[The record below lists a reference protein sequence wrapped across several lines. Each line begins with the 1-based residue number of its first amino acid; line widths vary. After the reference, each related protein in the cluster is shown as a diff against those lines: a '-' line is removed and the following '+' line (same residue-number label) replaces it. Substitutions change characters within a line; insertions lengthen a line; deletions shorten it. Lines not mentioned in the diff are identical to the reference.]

1 MVTTVRSTSPQSPGN
16 RDGIRGGEARSRVRA
31 AREGWAVAIGL
42 FVLLLAGAA
51 LEFSRERQA
60 TAAATPQLPGASL
73 VHLSLRA
80 LDAPVIVNP
89 GVAVPLH
96 AEAPI
101 PLGASGGPVAQSV
114 TDDRVN
120 SGVWSVQSTDSSTTM
135 RRLYPDTGPLRRLST
150 TVRPDAVDVA
160 AFTTRVGP
168 VAVLVNAQP
177 DDALHLDLWRLSGA
191 APSLVGRY
199 DTPAL
204 ARSTGSQR
212 TVMAAH
218 WSGPR
223 MDLFVVD
230 RAGPS
235 GSMQIRVLSGETRF
249 RSVVFSITL
258 RRAGGFDRARWSAD
272 LQDVAGSGRSD
283 LVFTSRKPG
292 TGSGRIEVHV
302 LAAQTNFS
310 RYLLQVPTGH
320 PAAEMEGHRAL
331 VIRRN
336 GQATWLLV
344 DIAKGTAVPHQL
356 IAAPPGPLRSP

>member
-1 MVTTVRSTSPQSPGN
+1 MVTTVRSRSPQSSG
-16 RDGIRGGEARSRVRA
+16 DGEGTTVGEARSGARA

-42 FVLLLAGAA
+42 LSLLLVGAA

-60 TAAATPQLPGASL
+60 TATVTPRLPGASL
-73 VHLSLRA
+73 VHRSLRA
-80 LDAPVIVNP
+80 LDAPVIADP
-89 GVAVPLH
+89 GVAVPLQ

-101 PLGASGGPVAQSV
+101 ALGASGESVAQSV

-120 SGVWSVQSTDSSTTM
+120 SGVWAVQSTDSNTTV
-135 RRLYPDTGPLRRLST
+135 RRLFPDSGPLRRIST

-160 AFTTRVGP
+160 AFTTPVGP
-168 VAVLVNAQP
+168 VAVLVNVQP
-177 DDALHLDLWRLSGA
+177 DDALHLDLWRLSGD

-199 DTPAL
+199 DTPEL
-204 ARSTGSQR
+204 ARPAGSQR

-235 GSMQIRVLSGETRF
+235 GSMQVRVLSGETRF
-249 RSVVFSITL
+249 RSVVSSVTL
-258 RRAGGFDRARWSAD
+258 RRAGGFERALWSAD

-283 LVFTSRKPG
+283 LVFTSRKAG

-310 RYLLQVPTGH
+310 RYLLQVPTAH
-320 PAAEMEGHRAL
+320 PAAEMAGHRAL

-344 DIAKGTAVPHQL
+344 DVATGTAVPHPL
-356 IAAPPGPLRSP
+356 IAAPAGPPRSP